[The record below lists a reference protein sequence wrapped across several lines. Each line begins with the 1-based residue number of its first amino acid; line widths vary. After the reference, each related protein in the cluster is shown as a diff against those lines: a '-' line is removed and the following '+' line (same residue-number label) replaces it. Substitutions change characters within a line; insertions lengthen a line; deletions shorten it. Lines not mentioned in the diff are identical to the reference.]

1 MTASGTGPR
10 VPMMMAAARR
20 SSRSHGVTRTQI
32 GTGRKFHL
40 LWLVALQGA
49 HMNIMGTVIFA
60 LAMFFLK
67 PGTTIVQVPLLL
79 IVISGLL
86 AAISGY

>member
-1 MTASGTGPR
+1 
-10 VPMMMAAARR
+10 
-20 SSRSHGVTRTQI
+20 
-32 GTGRKFHL
+32 
-40 LWLVALQGA
+40 
-49 HMNIMGTVIFA
+49 MNIMGTVIFA